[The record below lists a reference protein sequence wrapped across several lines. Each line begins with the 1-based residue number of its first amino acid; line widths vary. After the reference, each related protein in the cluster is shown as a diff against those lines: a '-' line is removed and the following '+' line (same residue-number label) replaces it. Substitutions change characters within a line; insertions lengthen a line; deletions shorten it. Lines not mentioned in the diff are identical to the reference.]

1 MFDCLIRW
9 NQKKQMLIGASLIRI
24 AFGCIILYMYCMQY
38 QQRHILWGPNGI
50 IDFPDFVKETFY
62 TGSFSLY
69 QLSSSS
75 LYFEVIFHLGILI
88 ALLFTLGY
96 RGRIISILNFV
107 FVWSLFARN
116 GIISDGGD
124 NIIRI
129 LLLYLLFAD
138 TTSHFSVDAYYRRRR
153 GNKGV
158 VTKSTHEISLRNLLH
173 NLAVLAC
180 VVQVSLLYLTSGLHK
195 AMGDLWQKGTALYYI
210 LQVDE
215 YSHPFFR
222 EIITS
227 SETLLVV
234 GAYFAVLVQI
244 AFPFLL
250 FNRYTK
256 YLAMAGV
263 IGMHFGIFVVMG
275 LFSFSF
281 TMIANHLLF
290 LKDSEYRRL
299 KEFFVIMGNRIT
311 GLVNNLIRKW
321 KGSSSS
327 VEPQSIRTV
336 LVFYD
341 GWCPFC
347 ISSIER
353 FKKWDAL
360 GRLEFVSFRDGT
372 VTQDYG
378 LDIKKLEVRIHSLD
392 IRYDKLEDGIDTM
405 IKISRNIPLL
415 WVFVP
420 FLCLSVKIGLG
431 QKIYDWIASRR
442 TIIPAGNCNDKG
454 CLLPTVVKKVD

>member
-1 MFDCLIRW
+1 MFDYLIRW

-50 IDFPDFVKETFY
+50 IDFSDFVKETFY

-75 LYFEVIFHLGILI
+75 LYFEVIFHVGILI
-88 ALLFTLGY
+88 ALLCTLGY

-129 LLLYLLFAD
+129 LLFYLLFAD
-138 TTSHFSVDAYYRRRR
+138 TTSYFSVDAYHKSKS
-153 GNKGV
+153 NKAV
-158 VTKSTHEISLRNLLH
+158 VTKAIHGISLRNLLH

-180 VVQVSLLYLTSGLHK
+180 MVQVSLLYLTSGLHK
-195 AMGDLWQKGTALYYI
+195 AMGVLWQKGTALYYI

-222 EIITS
+222 EIISS
-227 SETLLVV
+227 SETLLVA

-281 TMIANHLLF
+281 TMIANQLLF

-299 KEFFVIMGNRIT
+299 KEFFVIMRNRVT
-311 GLVNNLIRKW
+311 GAVSNLIRKW
-321 KGSSSS
+321 KPSSSS
-327 VEPQSIRTV
+327 VEPQSFKTV

-353 FKKWDAL
+353 FKKWDTL
-360 GRLEFVSFRDGT
+360 KRLEFVSFRDGT

-378 LDIKKLEVRIHSLD
+378 LDITKLEVRIHSLD
-392 IRYDKLEDGIDTM
+392 VCYDRLEDGIDTI

-415 WVFVP
+415 WVLVP
-420 FLCLSVKIGLG
+420 FLYLSVKLG
-431 QKIYDWIASRR
+431 FGNKVYDWIASRR
-442 TIIPAGNCNDKG
+442 TIIPAGNCNDKE
-454 CLLPTVVKKVD
+454 CLLPTVVKKID